1 MRLNPDQTATVHLL
15 LYQDTVDKHWVNQAL
30 AAFDP
35 AKISY
40 VEVPCES
47 LGY

>member
-1 MRLNPDQTATVHLL
+1 MHLL
-15 LYQDTVDKHWVNQAL
+15 FYQDTVDEYWVAQAL

-40 VEVPCES
+40 VEAPSEGLVAPQEPV
-47 LGY
+47 LE

>member
-1 MRLNPDQTATVHLL
+1 VA
-15 LYQDTVDKHWVNQAL
+15 QAL

-40 VEVPCES
+40 VEAASEGLEAQGLPVME
-47 LGY
+47 